1 MKKLLPFLTVAALL
15 ASPPSAQG
23 QGFAFTGQAGTL
35 GVGGGAVIGLSNRLH
50 IRTTFDF
57 FPYEPEVDFSDI
69 KFTVELPTSVRL
81 LVDLYPLGS
90 FRLTGGVLI
99 QGDVNVIGNPG
110 PQEIGGTMY
119 TGAEVGALTGN
130 MSFDTALYGGIGF
143 GNPIGKSVGI
153 SLDLGIGIRSE
164 PVVTLDATGTATND
178 PNFQMDLIQEQSD
191 IQDDAD
197 LLRYYPV
204 ISLAIS
210 IGLGM

>member
-1 MKKLLPFLTVAALL
+1 MKKLLPFLAVAALL

-23 QGFAFTGQAGTL
+23 QGFAVTGQAGTL
-35 GVGGGAVIGLSNRLH
+35 GVGGGAVIGLTNRLH
-50 IRTTFDF
+50 IRGTFDF
-57 FPYEPEVDFSDI
+57 APYEPNIKFSDI
-69 KFTVELPTSVRL
+69 DFTVELPTSTRL
-81 LVDLYPLGS
+81 LVDVYPVGG

-99 QGDVNVIGNPG
+99 QEDVNVTAGLG

-119 TGAEVGALTGN
+119 TAAEVGTLTGN

-143 GNPIGKSVGI
+143 GNPIGSSVGI
-153 SLDLGIGIRSE
+153 SLDLGIGVRSE
-164 PVVTLDATGTATND
+164 PEVTLGATGTAAN
-178 PNFQMDLIQEQSD
+178 NAAFLMDLRQEESD
-191 IQDDAD
+191 IQDDAN